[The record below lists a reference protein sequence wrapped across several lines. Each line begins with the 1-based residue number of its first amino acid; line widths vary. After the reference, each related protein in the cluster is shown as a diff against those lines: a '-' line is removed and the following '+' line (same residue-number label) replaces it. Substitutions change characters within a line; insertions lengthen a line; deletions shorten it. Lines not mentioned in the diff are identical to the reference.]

1 MEEIEKTFTKEQALV
16 EAKRCLYCYDA
27 PCEAACPAHVPIPEF
42 IQSIRTDNLKGAQEI
57 IREANPLI
65 EICGRV
71 CPEESFC
78 QTACTRANIDSPI
91 RIRELHRYV
100 TDNTDPTENL
110 DLEPP
115 TKEKV
120 AIIGGGPAGLAC
132 AVELRRQGYKPVIFE
147 KKQLGGIPEQEISK
161 VRLPDEISQKEVK
174 FIHKNFVYQTKDT
187 KITSLKELGDDFKA
201 VFIATGLTDELNL
214 DIPNVTLKGVYQA
227 REILKSAKAGIK
239 PPAFKRAG
247 IIGGGNVALEVASV
261 LKRAYP
267 NSDVEVI
274 YRRSEK
280 ELKAFKKEIE
290 EAIDF
295 GVTFQFL
302 AIPKEVKGK
311 EKVEGLVVTRAHL
324 GEKDASGRRHP
335 EPIPNSDFVIPL
347 DTIVIAIGQKASDFF
362 PEIEK
367 DKRGLIK
374 VNDDLSTNI
383 KGVFA
388 GGDIV
393 KGASTIVESVAQGK
407 RAAESIIKYIE
418 GEKNV

>member
-1 MEEIEKTFTKEQALV
+1 MEEIEKTFSKEQAIV

-27 PCEAACPAHVPIPEF
+27 PCQAACPANVPIPEF

-78 QTACTRANIDSPI
+78 QSACTRAKVDTPI
-91 RIRELHRYV
+91 RIRELHRYI
-100 TDNTDPTENL
+100 TDNTNPSENL
-110 DLEPP
+110 ELKPA

-147 KKQLGGIPEQEISK
+147 KKQLGGIPVNEISK
-161 VRLPDEISQKEVK
+161 IRLPENISQKEVK
-174 FIHKNFVYQTKDT
+174 FIHHNFIYQTKDI
-187 KITSLKELGDDFKA
+187 KITSLKELNEDFKA
-201 VFIATGLTDELNL
+201 VFIATGLPDELNL
-214 DIPNVTLKGVYQA
+214 NIPNTTLKGVYQA
-227 REILKSAKAGIK
+227 REILKKAKVGIK
-239 PPAFKRAG
+239 PQIFKRAG
-247 IIGGGNVALEVASV
+247 VIGGGNVALEVASV
-261 LKRAYP
+261 LKREYP

-290 EAIDF
+290 EAIDS

-302 AIPKEVKGK
+302 AIPKEIKGK
-311 EKVEGLVVTRAHL
+311 ERVEGVVVTRAHL

-335 EPIPNSDFVIPL
+335 EPIPHSDFFIPL
-347 DTIVIAIGQKASDFF
+347 DLIVIAIGQKASNFF

-367 DKRGLIK
+367 DERGLIK
-374 VNDDLSTNI
+374 VNDDMSTNV

-393 KGASTIVESVAQGK
+393 KGPSTIVESVAQGK
-407 RAAESIIKYIE
+407 KAAESIVKYME